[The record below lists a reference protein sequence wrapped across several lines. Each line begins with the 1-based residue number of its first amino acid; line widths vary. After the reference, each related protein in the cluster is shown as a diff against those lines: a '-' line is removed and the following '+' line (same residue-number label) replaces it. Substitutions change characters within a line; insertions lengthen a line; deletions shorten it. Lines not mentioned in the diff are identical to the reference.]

1 MICVPLGCSG
11 ECGGAGTV
19 FSAMTS
25 AVGVA
30 LFSQLLS
37 VRNEDLQGTV
47 RGLRGYAVGTFLA
60 RDVFVG
66 SGFTSV
72 DVVELTCYCCCRPV
86 VPRRRLSVVLL
97 FARVGFY
104 P

>member
-1 MICVPLGCSG
+1 MICVPLGCLG